1 MIRAAIKTKTRA
13 AYESGL
19 RSVMTFLLS
28 ASTPLSPDI
37 AFKDPLFWAMYI
49 VHLAD
54 RGLHPET
61 ARHYISGCQT
71 LFAEVGDQ
79 LRPLRWPLVRRTLK
93 GFFNQWTPPPKVKK
107 QPITVALLN
116 RLRESFD
123 ADRVT

>member
-1 MIRAAIKTKTRA
+1 PIMSPLPSSTLFPYTTLFRS
-13 AYESGL
+13 ESGL

-79 LRPLRWPLVRRTLK
+79 DRKSTR
-93 GFFNQWTPPPKVKK
+93 
-107 QPITVALLN
+107 LN
-116 RLRESFD
+116 SSHLGISYAVF
-123 ADRVT
+123 